1 MSLELLED
9 TIEVDAEDLGVVGA
23 ATSLVGCA
31 NASSSPEVE
40 DSEDEAD
47 RSSGGK
53 SKCTVCS
60 RGVMIS

>member
-1 MSLELLED
+1 MEMD
-9 TIEVDAEDLGVVGA
+9 FEDLGVEVGAA

-31 NASSSPEVE
+31 KASSSPEVE

-53 SKCTVCS
+53 SK
-60 RGVMIS
+60 